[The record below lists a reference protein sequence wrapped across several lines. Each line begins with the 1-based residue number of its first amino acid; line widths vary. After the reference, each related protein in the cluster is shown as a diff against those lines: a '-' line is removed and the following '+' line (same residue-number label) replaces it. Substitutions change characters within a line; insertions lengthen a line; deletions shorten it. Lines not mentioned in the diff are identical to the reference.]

1 MFVQYE
7 LTLFSPFKLFRLYYT
22 TSSKHLVPARTVP
35 VTVTFRHLVMGL
47 SVTLTLAQL
56 MLAPVRVTPMSG
68 TVTGILRTRAMMT

>member
-22 TSSKHLVPARTVP
+22 TSSQRLVPVRTVP

-56 MLAPVRVTPMSG
+56 MLAPVRVTPMPG